1 MPKFFLMRPIQFLLV
16 PLLLFLLVLFWIRL
30 KQQPVMRPLVAVVM
44 GLALVFTVFPD
55 SSTWLANQ
63 LGVGRGVDMV
73 IYLSLIGLSS
83 GLLLLYLRL
92 QQLERKLAEVSR
104 QLALQQARPPA
115 PAPGDS
121 PHK

>member
-55 SSTWLANQ
+55 SSTLLANQ